1 MDMGVIKSFK
11 GYYNRC
17 LVLQLIDRRERGLHD
32 SVSLL
37 DSVRLMKD
45 AWDTVTPATVINCF
59 RKSGLS
65 SGEFSVGD
73 QNINKD
79 DLPLSEWLK
88 QHGITKF
95 DHLSD
100 TDNFIHADD
109 DLMTSGI
116 PTESDI
122 TETTRQ

>member
-1 MDMGVIKSFK
+1 M
-11 GYYNRC
+11 
-17 LVLQLIDRRERGLHD
+17 

-37 DSVRLMKD
+37 DSIRLMKD
-45 AWDTVTPATVINCF
+45 AWTTVTPATVMNCF
-59 RKSGLS
+59 RKSSLS

-73 QNINKD
+73 QNINED

-88 QHGITKF
+88 QNGITKF

-100 TDNFIHADD
+100 IDNFIHADD

-116 PTESDI
+116 PT
-122 TETTRQ
+122 

>member
-1 MDMGVIKSFK
+1 M
-11 GYYNRC
+11 
-17 LVLQLIDRRERGLHD
+17 RGTLTH
-32 SVSLL
+32 
-37 DSVRLMKD
+37 
-45 AWDTVTPATVINCF
+45 ATVINCL

-73 QNINKD
+73 QTINED

-88 QHGITKF
+88 QNGIKKF

-116 PTESDI
+116 PTE
-122 TETTRQ
+122 

>member
-1 MDMGVIKSFK
+1 MHGT
-11 GYYNRC
+11 
-17 LVLQLIDRRERGLHD
+17 L
-32 SVSLL
+32 
-37 DSVRLMKD
+37 
-45 AWDTVTPATVINCF
+45 VTPATVINCF
-59 RKSGLS
+59 RKSGLP

-73 QNINKD
+73 QNINED
-79 DLPLSEWLK
+79 DLPLSERLK
-88 QHGITKF
+88 QNGITKF

-122 TETTRQ
+122 TDYTKQRR